1 MTELEKDIET
11 ALNAN
16 VDLSEEKYR
25 EVCEKADGC
34 TKTHGV
40 KGRAALTEA
49 RRHKR
54 IQSNFYATALNIL
67 INIYQLTAEI
77 ADSLKELKND
87 GRSGKNK

>member
-16 VDLSEEKYR
+16 VDLSEEEYR
-25 EVCEKADGC
+25 AVCEKADGC
-34 TKTHGV
+34 TKAHGV
-40 KGRAALTEA
+40 KGRAALSEG

-54 IQSNFYATALNIL
+54 VQMNFYATALNIL

-77 ADSLKELKND
+77 AESLKELND

>member
-16 VDLSEEKYR
+16 VDLNEEEYR

-34 TKTHGV
+34 TKAHGV
-40 KGRAALTEA
+40 KGRAALSEA

-54 IQSNFYATALNIL
+54 VQTNFYATALNIL

-77 ADSLKELKND
+77 AESLKELND
-87 GRSGKNK
+87 GRSGENK